1 VEEGDDVR
9 VTNEPDEG
17 GGGAG
22 AFGEL
27 LRLQTEFQTRLA
39 EETLRYLRRLQGTLG
54 PTAPGTIVVAAE
66 GQALHGAAPAGARA
80 TLRLEVENLQRV
92 HCMLTPQLTP
102 LVGRTGTTW
111 FPALEPAAP
120 SLLLAP
126 GAVRAIELTVPLPA
140 ELPADLY
147 AGALVL
153 QGFRNGALP
162 VVIEVADGGRAA
174 HGPARGARAK
184 EAGRKG
190 TATRTSATKATATKT
205 SVPGKART
213 KKASSAHA
221 ASKRVATKKTGPKA
235 TGPKKNGPKKDA
247 GEGGAPRRRGRP
259 R

>member
-1 VEEGDDVR
+1 MR

-54 PTAPGTIVVAAE
+54 PAAPGTIVLAAE

-126 GAVRAIELTVPLPA
+126 DAVQSLELTVPVPA

-153 QGFRNGALP
+153 QGFRNGAVP
-162 VVIEVADGGRAA
+162 VVIEVADGRRATPR
-174 HGPARGARAK
+174 PAQRSARAK
-184 EAGRKG
+184 QAGTKR
-190 TATRTSATKATATKT
+190 TATRKAATK
-205 SVPGKART
+205 SVA
-213 KKASSAHA
+213 KKAGPRKAPS
-221 ASKRVATKKTGPKA
+221 KKTP
-235 TGPKKNGPKKDA
+235 PKKTA
-247 GEGGAPRRRGRP
+247 GGEGAPRGGRRE
-259 R
+259 